1 MAEEIVLVI
10 AKDQNNQEEDYFKQ
24 VYIRQLIEKKNT
36 SPCYFLLLQDA
47 VSIILNRT
55 ITVTVIFNLR

>member
-24 VYIRQLIEKKNT
+24 VYIRQLIEKK
-36 SPCYFLLLQDA
+36 
-47 VSIILNRT
+47 ILPL
-55 ITVTVIFNLR
+55 VIFSCYKMRSVSY